1 MKNYYIIPVFV
12 ATLMLIACNDF
23 IEEIR
28 PETSVEVSTLRTSIQ
43 DLDVLINGAY
53 GAISGPAGF
62 GQFQHIEALNC
73 DFLTDYP
80 PHKNQW
86 IGGGEYRTYTYQ
98 YANLDAEIQRFVI
111 QWANL
116 GINMANTVIESIDME
131 MTAEDPR
138 TATQGDRVKGEG
150 LLLRAIG
157 HWQINLLLGKQYH
170 PTTLNDLSGLYRT
183 IPIISTSDIP
193 APQRTVGE
201 MYDFLLADALEA
213 ERLLPL
219 VYDPDLHPLTYDMRC
234 RKDVATALLA
244 KIYFQMNDMDNALQK
259 VNDLLG
265 PVSAGG
271 SAKYPLADNFDDIFK
286 KFGNNIYDPNQ
297 GGETIYAW
305 EGATA
310 QKPTRDNKWS
320 LYRWTR
326 PTGSRTFKRLMLGEP
341 LRVLFDTA
349 RDRRFQE
356 LIEVDEDGYW
366 WQKKFDTPL
375 VNLIFFRAADFHLM
389 RAEILARQ
397 DDLTNALVELN
408 LVRQRAGMDPM
419 VSDNKTAIINEIID
433 ERAREMFLEFNR
445 FFDMKRLGALT
456 EGAIKVP
463 VGEKDEEDKVFY
475 GGVDAFEWNSNLLQ
489 YNLPTNEFLFNPALQ

>member
-1 MKNYYIIPVFV
+1 MKKYYIIPAFV
-12 ATLMLIACNDF
+12 IIFMLSGCNEF
-23 IEEIR
+23 IEEIQ
-28 PETSVEVSTLRTSIQ
+28 PETSVEVSTLRTSIE

-53 GAISGPAGF
+53 GAISGPAGI
-62 GQFQHIEALNC
+62 GQFHLIEAYNC

-80 PHKNQW
+80 PNKNQW
-86 IGGGEYRTYTYQ
+86 IGKGEYRTYTYQ
-98 YANLDAEIQRFVI
+98 YSNLDAELQRFVI

-116 GINMANTVIESIDME
+116 GINMANTVIESIDE
-131 MTAEDPR
+131 GMTAGDPR

-170 PTTLNDLSGLYRT
+170 PTTLDDLSGLYRT

-193 APQRTVGE
+193 SPQRTVGE
-201 MYDFLLADALEA
+201 MYDFLLSDALEA
-213 ERLLPL
+213 ERLLPA
-219 VYDPDLHPLTYDMRC
+219 VYDPDSQPQTYEIRF

-244 KIYFQMNDMDNALQK
+244 KIYFQMNDLDNALQK
-259 VNDLLG
+259 ATDLLG
-265 PVSAGG
+265 PVSASG
-271 SAKYPLADNFDDIFK
+271 SAKYPLADNFDDVFK
-286 KFGNNIYDPNQ
+286 KFGNNVYDPTQ

-305 EGATA
+305 EGSTA
-310 QKPTRDNKWS
+310 QKPTRDSKWS
-320 LYRWTR
+320 LYRATR
-326 PTGSRTFKRLMLGEP
+326 PTGSRTRKELMMGEP
-341 LRVLFDTA
+341 FKVLFDTVL
-349 RDRRFQE
+349 DRRFKE
-356 LIEVDEDGYW
+356 LVEVDDEGYW

-375 VNLIFFRAADFHLM
+375 VNLILFRAAEFHLM
-389 RAEILARQ
+389 RAEILARK

-408 LVRQRAGMDPM
+408 LVKQRAGLAPM
-419 VSDNKTAIINEIID
+419 VSNDKAAIIDEIID

-456 EGAIKVP
+456 DGAIKVP

-475 GGVDAFEWNSNLLQ
+475 GGVDAFEWDSDLLQ